1 MRTMRCV
8 RSVSSCHTCRNRC
21 GRYRSGSRPPTTQCD
36 ASQSSIVSQEP
47 CQLHADTT
55 AVPVTLPAPVDPTYL
70 LVVLECRR
78 GLTLCRVVV
87 VLLPRMM
94 APAGIIPNERKT
106 SYDMRRIIELVV
118 DEGSWFEIGTC
129 RALRSFLPPRET
141 IAFSRFGFPSF
152 LFVAERG
159 SDRWLSP
166 GFLLTGPFWGRS
178 LICGLARL
186 NGYPVGM

>member
-129 RALRSFLPPRET
+129 RALPSSARQTRLRSLVSVPEASFLLL
-141 IAFSRFGFPSF
+141 S
-152 LFVAERG
+152 AEAIVG
-159 SDRWLSP
+159 SHLVVSQQV
-166 GFLLTGPFWGRS
+166 RS
-178 LICGLARL
+178 GGVR
-186 NGYPVGM
+186 